1 MKQKKK
7 GLKKRILAF
16 SLAGILCFGSVP
28 QNVYASEN
36 PSGNVQETTQSD
48 QTPEETVNEPLPEEE
63 NIRKET
69 NNTGTAE
76 DTTTGKTEN
85 TEPEVAIPGAVR
97 LKEAGTPQD
106 MAEEAGT
113 TVTEHTRLIVV
124 SESDLTECYGAT
136 ECIRGYGN
144 LHILTYED
152 ATTCENAYAQF
163 MAAGMS
169 VEYDETVEAYEEE
182 AEEAKSIEATLE
194 DTNKETKAEEQEK
207 ATEEVKEEEKQEIVV
222 AVIDTGADSS
232 SKILKG
238 RIKDNGYI
246 PDTNGHGTLMAEII
260 ASNTGEEVKIL
271 PIQAFDENGKGTVS
285 STYLAMMEAIEKKA
299 DIINLSVSGKGTSPM
314 LASAIR
320 QAKEAGITVI
330 VSAGNNGA
338 DTTDYMPGNI
348 TDALTVSA
356 VTENKEAAAY
366 SNHGKEV
373 DFCAIGTVT
382 KDNGTKD
389 TFDDVTYEGTSVS
402 AAYLTAYASMILAEN
417 PQADVEA
424 CLKESAEDLGETGWD
439 SLYGYGYISRENII
453 SNIEKEEESENEEE
467 KKDDSGDM
475 ITGEDGEQELE
486 VSADI
491 KNKDFWVYDVGSS
504 VSISIVGVEDS
515 TGDYGG
521 NWNDL
526 GKGVIYYGL
535 YPRADGSYDLLVT
548 MSCDVTDWT
557 PYLDLTTSKS
567 GYRPLRWGGHVDGG
581 TGMSDNWNGT
591 QVHNWND
598 EFIQTDSGYYMRQY
612 IGAGWAVDS
621 IILLWEEVGYHIN
634 HDMNGATYVDQ
645 NTLNY
650 LNSIEYRPDQ
660 YYGIP
665 NADTFANKYNRVTY
679 DANGGSCGSVYTGES
694 YDHGYSAFLGWDD
707 NTVLNTN
714 NGLLYDCYGYQST
727 TTFNASYYAN
737 VHPDLMAAYGYDKK
751 TLWNHYCNHGVYE
764 GRPIRSGHG
773 ANNLDSSD
781 LYNPGQAFR
790 NLTDNGK
797 WTTLTARWKDPVI
810 YLPTPTRA
818 GYTFT
823 GWYIGDTYIGK
834 GWDFY
839 QINGTN
845 TTLTAHWTPNTYYIN
860 YDLNGATSI
869 DESYL
874 NELNKNKY
882 TYDTYYNFP
891 DANTFANKY
900 NRVNYDAAGGTCTS
914 NGTGES
920 YDEGYSAFLG
930 WDSNI
935 IGYDS
940 NWNPIYG
947 TLSQHGFNDAYY
959 ANIYPDVMEA
969 FGYDKLALW
978 NHYYY
983 WGKNEGRSTSS
994 GHNLD
999 NLTSMDLYQPGKAF
1013 KNMNAA
1019 ANGKTTLTARWKDPV
1034 VKLPT
1039 PTREGYT
1046 FLGWYKEDETYVGK
1060 GGKSYTVSGT
1070 STLHAKWKENE
1081 YTLVFDGN
1089 GADIG
1094 SMENVTVHYTDTLK
1108 LPKNLYENT
1117 TIPCT
1122 FMGWTHN
1129 KDALKADYKDEEKL
1143 EVKKIIKKAGKEAE
1157 DGATITL
1164 YAFWD
1169 IAPEIEAKDWYI
1181 GKEMAE
1187 NMTEEQLL
1195 ERAKSTDREDGDLE
1209 RGKELV
1215 VVDFDKEDFLHL
1227 GQIGSC
1233 TVTFQATDSAGNIT
1247 YKDITVEVSEDGW
1260 LDMPYYIRF
1269 ISEEFYGKKPES
1281 GGCVDGSVWNEIPE
1295 YKQEL
1300 TDAFAR
1306 INNDT
1311 GVITY
1316 VFARDDIKASH
1327 DFTEAHG
1334 FGEYEEDGA
1343 LNLWLDAFAH
1353 CRQ

>member
-16 SLAGILCFGSVP
+16 SIAGILCFGSVP

-76 DTTTGKTEN
+76 DTTTGETGN
-85 TEPEVAIPGAVR
+85 TEPEIVFPGAVR

-106 MAEEAGT
+106 MAEEVGT

-152 ATTCENAYAQF
+152 VFTCENAYAQF
-163 MAAGMS
+163 MAARMS
-169 VEYDETVEAYEEE
+169 VEYDETVEAYEKES
-182 AEEAKSIEATLE
+182 EEAKSIEETLE

-232 SKILKG
+232 SKILRG
-238 RIKDNGYI
+238 RIKDDRYI

-260 ASNTGEEVKIL
+260 ASNTGEEVRIL

-285 STYLAMMEAIEKKA
+285 TTYLAMMEAIEKKA

-320 QAKEAGITVI
+320 QAKEAGIPVI

-366 SNHGKEV
+366 SNQGKEV

-382 KDNGTKD
+382 KDNGTGD
-389 TFDDVTYEGTSVS
+389 TSDDVTYEGTSVS

-424 CLKESAEDLGETGWD
+424 CLKESAEDLGETDWD

-453 SNIEKEEESENEEE
+453 SNIEKEEKEKESENEEE

-797 WTTLTARWKDPVI
+797 WTTLTARWKDPV
-810 YLPTPTRA
+810 
-818 GYTFT
+818 
-823 GWYIGDTYIGK
+823 
-834 GWDFY
+834 
-839 QINGTN
+839 
-845 TTLTAHWTPNTYYIN
+845 
-860 YDLNGATSI
+860 
-869 DESYL
+869 
-874 NELNKNKY
+874 
-882 TYDTYYNFP
+882 
-891 DANTFANKY
+891 
-900 NRVNYDAAGGTCTS
+900 
-914 NGTGES
+914 
-920 YDEGYSAFLG
+920 
-930 WDSNI
+930 
-935 IGYDS
+935 
-940 NWNPIYG
+940 
-947 TLSQHGFNDAYY
+947 
-959 ANIYPDVMEA
+959 
-969 FGYDKLALW
+969 
-978 NHYYY
+978 
-983 WGKNEGRSTSS
+983 
-994 GHNLD
+994 
-999 NLTSMDLYQPGKAF
+999 
-1013 KNMNAA
+1013 
-1019 ANGKTTLTARWKDPV
+1019 

-1046 FLGWYKEDETYVGK
+1046 FFGWYKEDETYVGK
-1060 GGKSYTVSGT
+1060 GGDSYTLSGT
-1070 STLHAKWKENE
+1070 STLHAKWKEHE

-1094 SMENVTVHYTDTLK
+1094 SMENVTVHYTDTLT

-1122 FMGWTHN
+1122 YMGWIHD
-1129 KDALKADYKDEEKL
+1129 KDALKADYEDEEEL

-1157 DGATITL
+1157 DGTTITL

-1247 YKDITVEVSEDGW
+1247 YKDIKVEVSEDGW

-1316 VFARDDIKASH
+1316 VFERNDIKASH

-1353 CRQ
+1353 CKQ

>member
-1 MKQKKK
+1 MKHKKK

-28 QNVYASEN
+28 QNVYASED
-36 PSGNVQETTQSD
+36 PSGNIQETTQSD

-76 DTTTGKTEN
+76 DTTTGETGN
-85 TEPEVAIPGAVR
+85 TEPEIVFPGAVR

-152 ATTCENAYAQF
+152 ATICENAYAQF
-163 MAAGMS
+163 TAAGMS

-182 AEEAKSIEATLE
+182 AEEAKSIEETLE

-260 ASNTGEEVKIL
+260 ASNTGEEVRIL

-285 STYLAMMEAIEKKA
+285 TTYLAMMEAIEKKA

-314 LASAIR
+314 LSSAIR
-320 QAKEAGITVI
+320 QAKEAGIPVI

-348 TDALTVSA
+348 TDALTASA
-356 VTENKEAAAY
+356 VTENKEAATY

-389 TFDDVTYEGTSVS
+389 TSDDVTYEGTSVS

-439 SLYGYGYISRENII
+439 SLYGYGYISSENII
-453 SNIEKEEESENEEE
+453 SNIEKEENEESEEE
-467 KKDDSGDM
+467 KKDDSGNM

-650 LNSIEYRPDQ
+650 LNSIEYRPNQ

-869 DESYL
+869 DENYL
-874 NELNKNKY
+874 NKLNKNKY

-914 NGTGES
+914 GNTGES

-983 WGKNEGRSTSS
+983 WGKNAGYSTSS

-1013 KNMNAA
+1013 INMNVA

-1094 SMENVTVHYTDTLK
+1094 SMESLTVHYNDTLT

-1122 FMGWTHN
+1122 YMGWIHD
-1129 KDALKADYKDEEKL
+1129 KDALKADYGDEEEL

-1233 TVTFQATDSAGNIT
+1233 TVTYQATDSAGNIT
-1247 YKDITVEVSEDGW
+1247 YKDIKVEVSEDGW
-1260 LDMPYYIRF
+1260 LDIPYYIRF

-1316 VFARDDIKASH
+1316 VFKRDDIKASH

>member
-7 GLKKRILAF
+7 GLKKRILAL
-16 SLAGILCFGSVP
+16 SLAGILCFGSVT
-28 QNVYASEN
+28 QSVYASE
-36 PSGNVQETTQSD
+36 SSDGNIQETT
-48 QTPEETVNEPLPEEE
+48 ETGN
-63 NIRKET
+63 
-69 NNTGTAE
+69 A
-76 DTTTGKTEN
+76 
-85 TEPEVAIPGAVR
+85 EPEIVFPGAVR
-97 LKEAGTPQD
+97 LKEAATPED
-106 MAEEAGT
+106 MAEEAK
-113 TVTEHTRLIVV
+113 TEVAKHTRLIVV
-124 SESDLTECYGAT
+124 SESDLTECYGAI

-152 ATTCENAYAQF
+152 AFTCENAYAQF
-163 MAAGMS
+163 TAAGMS

-182 AEEAKSIEATLE
+182 AEEVKSIEETLE
-194 DTNKETKAEEQEK
+194 DTNKETKAEEQGK
-207 ATEEVKEEEKQEIVV
+207 ATTEKKDEKQEIVV

-260 ASNTGEEVKIL
+260 ASNSGEEVKIL

-285 STYLAMMEAIEKKA
+285 TTYLAMMEAIEKKA

-314 LASAIR
+314 LASAIQ
-320 QAKEAGITVI
+320 QAKEAGIPVI

-348 TDALTVSA
+348 TEALTVSA

-373 DFCAIGTVT
+373 DFCTIGTVT

-389 TFDDVTYEGTSVS
+389 TSDDVTYEGTSVS
-402 AAYLTAYASMILAEN
+402 AAYLTAYAAMILKEN

-439 SLYGYGYISRENII
+439 SLYGYGYVSRENII
-453 SNIEKEEESENEEE
+453 NSIEKEENKESEEES
-467 KKDDSGDM
+467 KKDNVTD
-475 ITGEDGEQELE
+475 IVTEEDGEQELA

-491 KNKDFWVYDVGSS
+491 KNKDFWIYDVGSS
-504 VSISIVGVEDS
+504 VSISIVGIRDS
-515 TGDYGG
+515 DAYYGG
-521 NWNDL
+521 NWNNLNL
-526 GKGVIYYGL
+526 GNIYYGL
-535 YPRADGSYDLLVT
+535 YPRAAGGYDLLVT

-557 PYLDLTTSKS
+557 PYLDLTTSKP
-567 GYRPLRWGGHVDGG
+567 GYRPIMWGDFVYGG

-591 QVHNWND
+591 EVHNWND
-598 EFIQTDSGYYMRQY
+598 YWTGVPEGYYIRQY
-612 IGAGWAVDS
+612 IGAGFNIDRVT
-621 IILLWEEVGYHIN
+621 LFWEPVGYHIN
-634 HDMNGATYVDQ
+634 HDMNGATYIDQ

-650 LNSIEYRPDQ
+650 LNSVEYRPDQ
-660 YYGIP
+660 YYGVP
-665 NADTFANKYNRVTY
+665 NADTFANKYNKVTY
-679 DANGGSCGSVYTGES
+679 DANGGSCSSLYTGES

-727 TTFNASYYAN
+727 TTFNAAYYAN
-737 VHPDLMAAYGYDKK
+737 ANPDLMGAYGYDKQV
-751 TLWNHYCNHGVYE
+751 LWNHYCNHGVYE
-764 GRPIRSGHG
+764 GRSIRSGHG

-839 QINGTN
+839 QINGN

-860 YDLNGATSI
+860 YDLNGATFI
-869 DESYL
+869 DEHYL
-874 NELNKNKY
+874 NKLNKNKY

-959 ANIYPDVMEA
+959 ANVHPDLMKA

-978 NHYYY
+978 NHYCN

-994 GHNLD
+994 GHGLNNLD
-999 NLTSMDLYQPGKAF
+999 INDLYYPQGLRAFRNLTTVPGGTAK
-1013 KNMNAA
+1013 
-1019 ANGKTTLTARWKDPV
+1019 LLARWKDPV

-1060 GGKSYTVSGT
+1060 GGDSYTLSGT
-1070 STLHAKWKENE
+1070 STLHAKWKEHE
-1081 YTLVFDGN
+1081 YTLLFDGN

-1094 SMENVTVHYTDTLK
+1094 SMESLTVHYTDTLT

-1122 FMGWTHN
+1122 YMGWIHD
-1129 KDALKADYKDEEKL
+1129 KDALKADYGDEEKL

-1247 YKDITVEVSEDGW
+1247 YKDIKVEVSEDGW

-1306 INNDT
+1306 IKNDT

-1316 VFARDDIKASH
+1316 VFKRDDIKASH

-1343 LNLWLDAFAH
+1343 LNLWLNAFAH
-1353 CRQ
+1353 CKQ

>member
-16 SLAGILCFGSVP
+16 SIAGILCFGSVP

-76 DTTTGKTEN
+76 DTTTGETGN
-85 TEPEVAIPGAVR
+85 TEPEIVFPGAVR

-106 MAEEAGT
+106 MAEEVGT

-152 ATTCENAYAQF
+152 VFTCENAYAQF
-163 MAAGMS
+163 MAARMS
-169 VEYDETVEAYEEE
+169 VEYDETVEAYEKES
-182 AEEAKSIEATLE
+182 EEAKSIEETLE
-194 DTNKETKAEEQEK
+194 DTNKETKTEEQGKDTTEK
-207 ATEEVKEEEKQEIVV
+207 KEEKQEIVV

-232 SKILKG
+232 SKILRG
-238 RIKDNGYI
+238 RIKDDRYI

-285 STYLAMMEAIEKKA
+285 TTYLAMMEAIEKKA

-382 KDNGTKD
+382 KDNGTGD
-389 TFDDVTYEGTSVS
+389 TSDDVTYEGTSVS

-439 SLYGYGYISRENII
+439 SLYGYGYISSENII
-453 SNIEKEEESENEEE
+453 SNIEKEENEESEEE
-467 KKDDSGDM
+467 KKDDSGNM

-797 WTTLTARWKDPVI
+797 WTTLTARWKDPV
-810 YLPTPTRA
+810 
-818 GYTFT
+818 
-823 GWYIGDTYIGK
+823 
-834 GWDFY
+834 
-839 QINGTN
+839 
-845 TTLTAHWTPNTYYIN
+845 
-860 YDLNGATSI
+860 
-869 DESYL
+869 
-874 NELNKNKY
+874 
-882 TYDTYYNFP
+882 
-891 DANTFANKY
+891 
-900 NRVNYDAAGGTCTS
+900 
-914 NGTGES
+914 
-920 YDEGYSAFLG
+920 
-930 WDSNI
+930 
-935 IGYDS
+935 
-940 NWNPIYG
+940 
-947 TLSQHGFNDAYY
+947 
-959 ANIYPDVMEA
+959 
-969 FGYDKLALW
+969 
-978 NHYYY
+978 
-983 WGKNEGRSTSS
+983 
-994 GHNLD
+994 
-999 NLTSMDLYQPGKAF
+999 
-1013 KNMNAA
+1013 
-1019 ANGKTTLTARWKDPV
+1019 

-1046 FLGWYKEDETYVGK
+1046 FFGWYKEDETYVGK
-1060 GGKSYTVSGT
+1060 GGDSYTLSGT
-1070 STLHAKWKENE
+1070 STLHAKWKEHE

-1094 SMENVTVHYTDTLK
+1094 SMENVTVHYTDTLT

-1122 FMGWTHN
+1122 YMGWIHD
-1129 KDALKADYKDEEKL
+1129 KDALKADYEDEEEL

-1157 DGATITL
+1157 DGTTITL

-1247 YKDITVEVSEDGW
+1247 YKDIKVEVSEDGW

-1316 VFARDDIKASH
+1316 VFERNDIKASH

-1353 CRQ
+1353 CKQ